1 MCTLPPSISAF
12 PSTDGGPTAFLEA
25 QMFEPSLIS
34 RSRNFQFLWPTL
46 LLVAGCSTPSPG
58 PSLSTGIPTAPS
70 VAQTNPASRMTAA
83 SRATTAHGIELTP
96 VIGSGAGIVNDS
108 ATANDGGFTLRGQ
121 VNVNVHG
128 TRPDTLLYVQIAAD
142 VGLPGA
148 PQGQQT
154 DGICQ
159 RANAG
164 LFAPLALFPGGPPA
178 TLQTSP
184 GGSGAAH
191 TTAGVNN
198 PFISDGGRV
207 DVVIR
212 LIDALP
218 PAQPTVELRTPCYVF
233 EIK

>member
-1 MCTLPPSISAF
+1 MFTLPPSNFAF
-12 PSTDGGPTAFLEA
+12 QRKDGGPTAFVEA
-25 QMFEPSLIS
+25 HMFQPSLPNGS
-34 RSRNFQFLWPTL
+34 RVFQILWL
-46 LLVAGCSTPSPG
+46 ALILVARCSTPSPG
-58 PSLSTGIPTAPS
+58 PSLSSNMPTAPS
-70 VAQTNPASRMTAA
+70 VSQANPASGMNVA
-83 SRATTAHGIELTP
+83 SQATTDNGIQLMP
-96 VIGSGAGIVNDS
+96 VLGSGAGIVNDS
-108 ATANDGGFTLRGQ
+108 ATANDGFTLRGQ
-121 VNVNVHG
+121 VNINVHG
-128 TRPDTLLYVQIAAD
+128 APPDTLLFVQIAAD

-198 PFISDGGRV
+198 PFITDGGRV

-218 PAQPTVELRTPCYVF
+218 PAQPTIELRTPCYMF
-233 EIK
+233 QIK